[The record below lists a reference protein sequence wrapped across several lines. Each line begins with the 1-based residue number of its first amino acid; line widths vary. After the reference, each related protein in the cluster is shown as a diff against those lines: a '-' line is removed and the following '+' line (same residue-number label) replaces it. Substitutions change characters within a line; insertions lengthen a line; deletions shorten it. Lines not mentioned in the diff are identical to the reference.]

1 MWKGISEMIGITNSV
16 QLSNQESSS
25 YMYMC
30 IQPGQSIQPNEGNN
44 NFTRCGPPVS
54 DLPVVD
60 NEIFVGRE
68 NDISMVIN
76 MMVSVHIIN
85 INGAPGIG
93 KSVLAI
99 HVGYE
104 MIKNGTSVRY
114 INMNEKI
121 SLFKKK
127 VSSNERVKNVVVH
140 SFEQNEETKSA
151 IGIST
156 ISLQITWNYD
166 PNESIIVH
174 AESLNFV

>member
-1 MWKGISEMIGITNSV
+1 MQQRFPPVSMWKGISEMIDITNSV

-54 DLPVVD
+54 DLLVVD

-76 MMVSVHIIN
+76 MMASVHIIN

-93 KSVLAI
+93 KSVIYMA
-99 HVGYE
+99 
-104 MIKNGTSVRY
+104 NT
-114 INMNEKI
+114 
-121 SLFKKK
+121 
-127 VSSNERVKNVVVH
+127 
-140 SFEQNEETKSA
+140 
-151 IGIST
+151 
-156 ISLQITWNYD
+156 
-166 PNESIIVH
+166 
-174 AESLNFV
+174 